1 MEKLQRKYAEVL
13 LKTCLKIEECQPLFI
28 TYDIER
34 RDFVRIVAEI
44 AYELGVKDIYLE
56 ANDPLIKHD
65 SLKYLNI
72 EDLKKSSLWNKDIW
86 NVYAKKNAAFLM
98 LASQTPNLMKD
109 IDEKKLNDIAMYALK
124 TKKDY
129 NDLRAKSKLAWCIAA
144 VPTLDWA
151 KEVYP
156 DALEPLNKL
165 WQAIFRICS
174 INTDNPEKEV
184 LNKIK
189 KNERIAGK
197 LNEYNFKTLH
207 YQNKLG
213 TDFTIELP
221 EGHVWATGSEK
232 LTSGKDV
239 LVNFPSLEVFTSP
252 KYDTAEGIVYSSK
265 PLCYQDVLIDEFSLT
280 FEKGKVVKVGA
291 KKGLKTLKTL
301 VSSCKNS
308 DYLGEVALVPF
319 NSEISNEKT
328 IFYETLYDEN
338 ASCHLALGDSFPE
351 CLKNGVKMSKE
362 ELYKKG
368 LNHCDNH
375 VDFMVGTKDLKITGT
390 TYDDKEVIIFENGNF
405 AKEFIN

>member
-1 MEKLQRKYAEVL
+1 MEELKRKYAEVL
-13 LKTCLKIEECQPLFI
+13 LKTCLKIEKGQPLFI
-28 TYDIER
+28 SADVER
-34 RDFVRIVAEI
+34 RDFVRIVAEV
-44 AYELGVKDIYLE
+44 AYKLGVKDIYFDLF
-56 ANDPLIKHD
+56 DSVLKHD
-65 SLKYLNI
+65 SLMYLNI
-72 EDLKKSSLWNKDIW
+72 EDIKKSSLWNKEMW

-98 LASQTPNLMKD
+98 LVSQTPNLMKD
-109 IDEKKLNDIAMYALK
+109 IDEKKLNEAAMFSLK
-124 TKKDY
+124 SRKSF

-144 VPTLDWA
+144 VPTLEWA

-156 DALEPLNKL
+156 DSKDPVKKL

-174 INTDNPEKEV
+174 INAEKPEKEV

-189 KNERIAGK
+189 KNEKIAKK

-207 YQNKLG
+207 YQNNLG

-221 EGHVWATGSEK
+221 ENHVWATGSEK
-232 LTSGKDV
+232 LASGKDV

-252 KYDTAEGIVYSSK
+252 KYDTSEGIVYSSK

-280 FEKGKVVKVGA
+280 FKKGQVVKVEA

-308 DYLGEVALVPF
+308 DYLGEVALVPYD
-319 NSEISNEKT
+319 SEISNEKT

-351 CLKNGVKMSKE
+351 CIKNGVKMSKE

-390 TYDDKEVIIFENGNF
+390 THDNKEVIIFENGNF
-405 AKEFIN
+405 AKKFDR